1 MDSSSISFFEFIA
14 IGLLLVYLFG
24 KLLGF
29 RRRVRGKSGKRAFS
43 SHKASKGNAQRLAPT
58 ERQIALVDAMRKEG
72 LLSDLE
78 KRMIPANQSRSFY
91 SYLIDRHI
99 EEHDKLAAEH
109 EEAPKHQEASAT
121 VDSSGDQRKWLDL
134 DHLPPV
140 DELPIDQRTGLFS
153 KREHA
158 FYEVLHRACGKQ
170 GLTVCPKVRLMDI
183 LDVKTNDPDENAVW
197 FRTLAQLHIDFMI
210 LGKSDRFLFGIEL
223 DDSTHGTDE
232 ARKKDNLK
240 DCCFMKAGIPLFRCQ
255 KIMNDEEM
263 NEWLD
268 KRRLIA
274 EARRELHT

>member
-1 MDSSSISFFEFIA
+1 MDSSSTSFFEFIA

-170 GLTVCPKVRLMDI
+170 GLTPWPNHGNQPTANTLPRHAPPKRLAPAP
-183 LDVKTNDPDENAVW
+183 TAAPY
-197 FRTLAQLHIDFMI
+197 
-210 LGKSDRFLFGIEL
+210 
-223 DDSTHGTDE
+223 THGFPIDT
-232 ARKKDNLK
+232 R
-240 DCCFMKAGIPLFRCQ
+240 AGHRAIQHLR
-255 KIMNDEEM
+255 
-263 NEWLD
+263 
-268 KRRLIA
+268 
-274 EARRELHT
+274 